1 MYLKI
6 NETTNESSSPDLF
19 SYWIAILKR
28 VGQSSLKPLTL
39 PCCVLGPSGIMNI
52 AKVLLIAALLQTS
65 LGQGSLYNNVFSC
78 SYFRD
83 NLLEIV
89 S

>member
-1 MYLKI
+1 MYIKI

-19 SYWIAILKR
+19 SYRIAILKR
-28 VGQSSLKPLTL
+28 VGQSSLKPLRL